1 VVLERLDLVEI
12 LAGLLLEP
20 VLTVENELHVLD
32 GTDSLLIE
40 GGGGGTST
48 REKLGAVTGIE
59 VGVDLGSREVHVSD
73 GSGNNGIRILGEVP
87 YSAVRNA
94 GLGSAENKL
103 LDGVIVRK
111 PNLLS
116 LLRGGERVLARMLNL
131 LNEVL
136 VSLLG
141 KTPTLLSVEV
151 DVIGVY
157 LESSVVSVLRELRR

>member
-1 VVLERLDLVEI
+1 MVLERLDLVEI
-12 LAGLLLEP
+12 LPGLLLEP

-40 GGGGGTST
+40 SSEST
-48 REKLGAVTGIE
+48 GDAGQQLGAVTGIK
-59 VGVDLGSREVHVSD
+59 VGVGADKRGGGVSD

-87 YSAVRNA
+87 HSAVRNV

-131 LNEVL
+131 LN
-136 VSLLG
+136 
-141 KTPTLLSVEV
+141 
-151 DVIGVY
+151 
-157 LESSVVSVLRELRR
+157 